1 MNANAMPTTGLLI
14 ALFSALLLLALAKS
28 HRALMRA
35 LSRAL
40 PAHAKP
46 PTYPSVTVIR
56 PIRGLDVG
64 AKENLQALLDIAYP
78 GEWELFCVLDSEADP
93 AYPFVRSL
101 IDGRKSHR
109 AGRVEVLIAGT
120 PPPGRTGKLNAMLL
134 GTQHGRGE
142 ILAFNDSDTRPGPDL
157 LRGLVDALLSNPRAG
172 SAFAPIV
179 ATAAAPGAGDVGYAL
194 LVNAWYSPAVALVA
208 GAEGELPFIMGQFM
222 VFKRQAL
229 EAIGGIG
236 CAEGQLVDDMY
247 IGKRVAQAGW
257 LNVMIKEPLPVV
269 VGGMGMFQFLRTFRR
284 WILFSQGGLPRDFTR
299 FNWARGVLGWGA
311 WLLLAAALLSGDAA
325 AAILPA
331 VAIAAF
337 AASQLRLQK
346 HVGGPSV
353 PLRYLWIAP
362 LMPIIGAGV
371 ALSTKISRRVNWRG
385 RSYILER
392 GARLGSGSEAAGS

>member
-1 MNANAMPTTGLLI
+1 VTTTGLLI
-14 ALFSALLLLALAKS
+14 ALFGVLLLLALAKS
-28 HRALMRA
+28 HSALMRA
-35 LSRAL
+35 LSRSL
-40 PAHAKP
+40 PALAKP
-46 PTYPSVTVIR
+46 STYPSVTVIR

-64 AKENLQALLDIAYP
+64 AKENLQALLEIAYP
-78 GEWELFCVLDSEADP
+78 GEWELFCVLDSESDP
-93 AYPFVRSL
+93 AYPLVRSL
-101 IDGRKSHR
+101 IDGRGNHR
-109 AGRVEVLIAGT
+109 ASRVEVLIAGT

-134 GTQHGRGE
+134 GTQHARGE

-179 ATAAAPGAGDVGYAL
+179 ATADAPGAGDVGYAL

-222 VFKRQAL
+222 VFRREAL

-257 LNVMIKEPLPVV
+257 LNVMIKERLPVFI
-269 VGGMGMFQFLRTFRR
+269 GGMGMLQFLITFRR
-284 WILFSQGGLPRDFTR
+284 WILFSHGGLPRDFTR
-299 FNWARGVLGWGA
+299 FNWARGLLGWGA
-311 WLLLAAALLSGDAA
+311 WLGLTAALLMGDAA

-331 VAIAAF
+331 LAIAAF

-346 HVGGPSV
+346 HFGGPSV

-371 ALSTKISRRVNWRG
+371 ALSTRISRRVNWRG

>member
-1 MNANAMPTTGLLI
+1 VTTTGFLI
-14 ALFSALLLLALAKS
+14 ALFGALLLLALAIS
-28 HRALMRA
+28 HRALRRA
-35 LSRAL
+35 LSRSL
-40 PAHAKP
+40 PASAKP
-46 PTYPSVTVIR
+46 SAYPSVTVIR

-64 AKENLQALLDIAYP
+64 ATENLVALLEIAYP

-93 AYPFVRSL
+93 AYPVVRSL
-101 IDGRKSHR
+101 VDARKNHR
-109 AGRVEVLIAGT
+109 ASRVEVLVAG
-120 PPPGRTGKLNAMLL
+120 PPPQGRTGKLNAMLL
-134 GTQHGRGE
+134 GAQHARGE

-179 ATAAAPGAGDVGYAL
+179 AIAEAPGAGDVGYAL

-229 EAIGGIG
+229 EAIGGVG

-269 VGGMGMFQFLRTFRR
+269 IGGMGMLQFLITFRR
-284 WILFSQGGLPRDFTR
+284 WILFSHGGLPRDFTR

-311 WLLLAAALLSGDAA
+311 WLLLAAALLSGEAA

-331 VAIAAF
+331 MAIAAF

-346 HVGGPSV
+346 RFGGPSV
-353 PLRYLWIAP
+353 PLRYFWIAP

-371 ALSTKISRRVNWRG
+371 ALSTRISRRVNWRG

>member
-1 MNANAMPTTGLLI
+1 MTTTGILI
-14 ALFSALLLLALAKS
+14 ALFGALLLLALAKS

-35 LSRAL
+35 LSRPL
-40 PAHAKP
+40 PALAKP
-46 PTYPSVTVIR
+46 STYPSVTVIR

-64 AKENLQALLDIAYP
+64 AKENLEALLDLAYP

-101 IDGRKSHR
+101 IDGRGNHR
-109 AGRVEVLIAGT
+109 ASRVEVLIAGT

-134 GTQHGRGE
+134 GTQHARGE

-194 LVNAWYSPAVALVA
+194 RVNAWYGPAVALVA

-222 VFKRQAL
+222 VFKREAL

-247 IGKRVAQAGW
+247 IGKRVAQAGFF
-257 LNVMIKEPLPVV
+257 NVMIKERLPVFI
-269 VGGMGMFQFLRTFRR
+269 GGMGMLQFLITFRR
-284 WILFSQGGLPRDFTR
+284 WILFSHGGLPRDFTR
-299 FNWARGVLGWGA
+299 FNWARGLLGWGA
-311 WLLLAAALLSGDAA
+311 WLGLTAALLMGDAA

-331 VAIAAF
+331 LAIAAF

-346 HVGGPSV
+346 HFGGPSV

-371 ALSTKISRRVNWRG
+371 ALSTRISRRVNWRG

-392 GARLGSGSEAAGS
+392 GARLGSGSEATGS

>member
-1 MNANAMPTTGLLI
+1 VTPTGLLI
-14 ALFSALLLLALAKS
+14 SLFGALLVLALAKS

-40 PAHAKP
+40 PPGAKP
-46 PTYPSVTVIR
+46 STYPSVTVIR

-64 AKENLQALLDIAYP
+64 AKENLESLLDIAYP
-78 GEWELFCVLDSEADP
+78 GEWELFCVLDSESDP
-93 AYPFVRSL
+93 AYPIVRSL
-101 IDGRKSHR
+101 VDERKSRR
-109 AGRVEVLIAGT
+109 ASRVEVLIAGT

-134 GTQHGRGE
+134 GAERARGE
-142 ILAFNDSDTRPGPDL
+142 VLAFNDSDTRPGPGL

-179 ATAAAPGAGDVGYAL
+179 AIADAPRAGDVGYAL

-208 GAEGELPFIMGQFM
+208 GPQGELPFIMGQFM
-222 VFKRQAL
+222 VFRREAL

-257 LNVMIKEPLPVV
+257 LNVMIPELLPVAI
-269 VGGMGMFQFLRTFRR
+269 GGMGMIQFLRTFRR
-284 WILFSQGGLPRDFTR
+284 WILFSHGGLPRDFTR
-299 FNWARGVLGWGA
+299 FNWARGILGWGA
-311 WLLLAAALLSGDAA
+311 WLGLAAAILIGDAA

-337 AASQLRLQK
+337 AASQLQLQRRI
-346 HVGGPSV
+346 GGPPV
-353 PLRYLWIAP
+353 ALRYLWIAP

-371 ALSTKISRRVNWRG
+371 ALSTRLSRRVNWRG

-392 GARLGSGSEAAGS
+392 GARLGSGSEATGS

>member
-1 MNANAMPTTGLLI
+1 MTTTGLLI
-14 ALFSALLLLALAKS
+14 ALFGALLLLALAKS
-28 HRALMRA
+28 HSALMRA
-35 LSRAL
+35 LSRSL
-40 PAHAKP
+40 PALAKP
-46 PTYPSVTVIR
+46 STYPSVTVIR

-64 AKENLQALLDIAYP
+64 AKENLQALLEIAYP
-78 GEWELFCVLDSEADP
+78 GEWELFCVLDSESDP

-101 IDGRKSHR
+101 IDGRGNHR
-109 AGRVEVLIAGT
+109 ASRVEVLIAGT

-134 GTQHGRGE
+134 GTEHARGE

-179 ATAAAPGAGDVGYAL
+179 ATADAPRAGDVGYAL

-222 VFKRQAL
+222 VFKREAL

-236 CAEGQLVDDMY
+236 CAEGQFVDDMY
-247 IGKRVAQAGW
+247 IGKRVAQAGF
-257 LNVMIKEPLPVV
+257 LNVMIKEPLPVFI
-269 VGGMGMFQFLRTFRR
+269 GGMGMLQFLITFRR
-284 WILFSQGGLPRDFTR
+284 WILFSHGGLPRDFTR
-299 FNWARGVLGWGA
+299 FNWARGILGWGA
-311 WLLLAAALLSGDAA
+311 WLGLAAALLVGDAA

-337 AASQLRLQK
+337 AASQLRLQR
-346 HVGGPSV
+346 HCGGPSV

-371 ALSTKISRRVNWRG
+371 ALSTRISRRVNWRG
-385 RSYILER
+385 RSYILGR